1 MESLSLLGIDF
12 WSVFLYIFNFGLIL
26 FVVWK
31 FFTNPIIETIDK
43 RRNQIKNNIEEAD
56 KLKNELAKQKE
67 MMEKE
72 KEVIRLEM
80 EDQMNE
86 LRKDLEKKRK
96 DAEAEIEAQ
105 RNKMIEEVRRAIEEQ
120 KKSIKDDVKKDMIEM
135 VQRMVLYIVSNKIP
149 QDIVRSS
156 VNEAWE
162 IYKK

>member
-1 MESLSLLGIDF
+1 MMK
-12 WSVFLYIFNFGLIL
+12 LINIT
-26 FVVWK
+26 K
-31 FFTNPIIETIDK
+31 QTQRAKEFFEDRLAFTVGPV
-43 RRNQIKNNIEEAD
+43 
-56 KLKNELAKQKE
+56 ELKE